1 MFLKTMEP
9 RFSETDAMGH
19 INNNSY
25 SVWFEVAR
33 EPIFRFFSP
42 DLDLKNSNL
51 IMAHIS
57 CDFHSEVFYG
67 REILIKTAI
76 EKIGRSSVNIKH
88 ALYQNNKLCTTG
100 KAVLIHYDYNE
111 KKSIEIDESIKC
123 LLKEHICEKEWN
135 EFI

>member
-57 CDFHSEVFYG
+57 CDFYSEVFYG
-67 REILIKTAI
+67 KEILIKTAI
-76 EKIGRSSVNIKH
+76 EKIGRSSVNITH

-123 LLKEHICEKEWN
+123 LLQEHICEKEWN
-135 EFI
+135 KYI